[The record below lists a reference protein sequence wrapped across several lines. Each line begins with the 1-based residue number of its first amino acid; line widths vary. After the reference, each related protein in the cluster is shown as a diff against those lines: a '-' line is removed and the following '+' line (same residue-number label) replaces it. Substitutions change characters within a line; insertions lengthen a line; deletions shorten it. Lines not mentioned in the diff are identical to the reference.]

1 RAPDSPVA
9 HTAAP
14 SAGRFKEAFEQS
26 FAAGADS
33 IVCVCLSE
41 TLSGTIASARMAAE
55 MLPGR
60 EIHIVDSRSACMAT
74 GALALRGATMA
85 ARGATAAEIAAEMT
99 RLREEITL
107 FVALDT
113 LEYLRKGGRISAA
126 RAAVGGLL
134 SVKPIITVE
143 EGIVVTADQPRTRT
157 KALARV
163 SELIE
168 AQPATEIHFLYAPP
182 AEIEAFRQAVLARM
196 PGPAPKLVT
205 AQVIG
210 PVIGTHVGPGAY
222 GAVLVLEGR
231 AVRGP

>member
-1 RAPDSPVA
+1 
-9 HTAAP
+9 
-14 SAGRFKEAFEQS
+14 
-26 FAAGADS
+26 
-33 IVCVCLSE
+33 
-41 TLSGTIASARMAAE
+41 
-55 MLPGR
+55 
-60 EIHIVDSRSACMAT
+60 
-74 GALALRGATMA
+74 
-85 ARGATAAEIAAEMT
+85 
-99 RLREEITL
+99 
-107 FVALDT
+107 
-113 LEYLRKGGRISAA
+113 
-126 RAAVGGLL
+126 
-134 SVKPIITVE
+134 VKPIITVE